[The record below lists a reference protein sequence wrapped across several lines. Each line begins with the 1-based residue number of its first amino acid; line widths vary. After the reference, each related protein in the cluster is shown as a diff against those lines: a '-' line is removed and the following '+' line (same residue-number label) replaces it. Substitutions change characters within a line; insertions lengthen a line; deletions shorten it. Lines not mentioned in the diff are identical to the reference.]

1 MMISIHIQDAQ
12 RGVPATRIPVELDLF
27 NSTQGWVEIG
37 HGISN
42 TEGDVEDFGEH
53 PAPGIYRLMIDI
65 ASYHTNAF
73 FPSISVTFEVRD
85 PHEPH
90 HIELILS
97 PFGYSVHRGI

>member
-12 RGVPATRIPVELDLF
+12 RGVPAARIPVELDLF
-27 NSTQGWVEIG
+27 NSAQGWIEVG

-42 TEGDVEDFGEH
+42 TEGDIEDFGEH
-53 PAPGIYRLMIDI
+53 PTPGIYRLMFDI

-73 FPSISVTFEVRD
+73 FPSITVPFEVRD
-85 PHEPH
+85 SHEPH
-90 HIELILS
+90 HIELVLS